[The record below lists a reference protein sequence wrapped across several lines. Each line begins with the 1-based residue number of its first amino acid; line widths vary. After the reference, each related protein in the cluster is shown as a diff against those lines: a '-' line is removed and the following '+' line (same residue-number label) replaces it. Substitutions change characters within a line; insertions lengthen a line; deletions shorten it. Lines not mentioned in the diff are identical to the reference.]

1 MLNLIFNQISCEK
14 NYTNKHYLHE
24 SPILVTL
31 VNRCQAR
38 YNPILRCLIL
48 DFLKEVQQDA

>member
-24 SPILVTL
+24 SPVLVTL